1 MVRFLTV
8 VMSPVNLPI
17 TTVKEEIC
25 NEIMRN
31 DTLIIVGETG
41 CGKTTQI
48 PQYINEILSKNP
60 KLIPKICCIQPRRIA
75 AIKAAEQV
83 AKDFKCVVG
92 LNVGFHVRFDKQISV
107 ETTICFMTD
116 GILFRELILDN
127 LLKKFSAII
136 LDEAHEGT
144 IYYDLLM
151 SFLKSAISLRSKMNQ
166 PLKLIIMSATINV
179 VKFSKFFDSCK
190 VIYISGREHNVEIL
204 YTEHPQPSYI
214 HSSIV
219 TAIKIH
225 KEDKGN
231 ASSFGSILI
240 FLTGEE
246 EIETAAEQLKNIRK
260 LLAKEYPFAPQLN
273 VCVLYANLPRNKQF
287 ASLVLPSPKVRNII
301 LSTNIAET
309 SLTIPGVKY
318 VIDSGRVKRKVC
330 DPTSG
335 LESLQVCKIS
345 RQQANQRAG
354 RTGRD
359 QAGICYRVYTEIEWT
374 EMEESSN
381 REICNSDLTGVILEM
396 IAIGINDI
404 ENFNYFEAPDLTS
417 IQRGLNNLLSL
428 ECIIKE
434 DGDDHKCLY
443 RLNEL
448 GIEMVQF
455 PLDPFLSKLI
465 IQSIEYLCS
474 EEILLIVSF
483 LSLEDPI
490 HIPLEKRND
499 ASRIFESFNWLAG
512 DHILYLNLMKGWMDT
527 NFDKA
532 WGKNRFLH
540 WKNAELFKN
549 ILEQF
554 TEIFAARLK
563 HEIKSTANPE
573 EIQKCLLSVLFRNLC
588 EHKGKGKYLSLSY
601 GRMFFIHPTSCCF
614 LRNPEFI
621 IFSNLVT
628 TTKPYMKLVT
638 PIKKEWIE
646 CYAEKIEKY
655 KSKSIFTMDVLV

>member
-1 MVRFLTV
+1 MDY
-8 VMSPVNLPI
+8 MNLPI
-17 TTVKEEIC
+17 TSVKEDILKEI
-25 NEIMRN
+25 IYS
-31 DTLIIVGETG
+31 DILIIVGETG

-60 KLIPKICCIQPRRIA
+60 KSTSQICCIQPRRIA
-75 AIKAAEQV
+75 AIRAAEQV
-83 AKDFKCVVG
+83 AKELNCIVG
-92 LNVGFHVRFDKQISV
+92 LTVGFHVRFEQQISN
-107 ETTICFMTD
+107 ETKICFMTD

-127 LLKKFSAII
+127 LLKNYSAII

-151 SFLKSAISLRSKMNQ
+151 SFLKSAISLRNKINQ
-166 PLKLIIMSATINV
+166 PLKLIIMSATMDV
-179 VKFSKFFDSCK
+179 VKFSRFFDSCK
-190 VIYISGREHNVEIL
+190 VIYITGREHTIEIC
-204 YTEHPQPSYI
+204 YSEYPQSSYI

-219 TAIKIH
+219 TAIRIH

-231 ASSFGSILI
+231 SCCFGSILI

-246 EIETAAEQLKNIRK
+246 EIETAAKQLRNIRK
-260 LLAKEYPFAPQLN
+260 LLAKEYPFDPQLN
-273 VCVLYANLPRNKQF
+273 VCVLYANLPRNQQF
-287 ASLVLPSPKVRNII
+287 DSLVLPSPKVRNII

-330 DPTSG
+330 DPTTG
-335 LESLQVCKIS
+335 LASLQVCRIS

-354 RTGRD
+354 RAGRD
-359 QAGICYRVYTEIEWT
+359 QPGICYRMYTENEWT
-374 EMEESSN
+374 EMEKSST

-396 IAIGINDI
+396 IAIGINDF
-404 ENFNYFEAPDLTS
+404 ENFNYFEAPDSTS
-417 IQRGLNNLLSL
+417 IQRGLNSLLSL
-428 ECIIKE
+428 ECITKV
-434 DGDDHKCLY
+434 DGDDDKCSY
-443 RLNEL
+443 QRNDL

-465 IQSIEYLCS
+465 MQSMEYLCS
-474 EEILLIVSF
+474 KEILIIVSF

-499 ASRIFESFNWLAG
+499 ASRVYESFNWLAG
-512 DHILYLNLMKGWMDT
+512 DHILYLNIMKGWIDT
-527 NFDKA
+527 NYDKA
-532 WGKNRFLH
+532 WGKMHFLH

-554 TEIFAARLK
+554 THIFGTRLK
-563 HEIKSTANPE
+563 HEIKSTDNAE
-573 EIQKCLLSVLFRNLC
+573 DIQKCLLSVLFRNLC

-601 GRMFFIHPTSCCF
+601 GRIFFIHPTSCCF
-614 LRNPEFI
+614 LRNPDFL
-621 IFSNLVT
+621 IFSNLVI

-646 CYAEKIEKY
+646 CYTELIEKY
-655 KSKSIFTMDVLV
+655 KSNSIFTMDVLV